1 MAERIEAF
9 TVTVP
14 AGTPSSAPLASP
26 TVFDP
31 GEVERIEVFI
41 PSGHGGLTGFA
52 LLQAHTQI
60 IPYRG
65 GQFIVDDDDTISW
78 PISGFLNT
86 GDWQFLA
93 YNTDVNPHSFYIRY
107 LVNEIRRGATLTIV
121 QQPITLAAS

>member
-1 MAERIEAF
+1 VAERIEAF

-14 AGTPSSAPLASP
+14 AGTPTSAPTSTP

-31 GEVERIEVFI
+31 GDVERIEVFI

-52 LLQAHTQI
+52 LFQAHNQI

-78 PISGFLNT
+78 PVEGFLNT
-86 GDWQFLA
+86 GDWQLTA
-93 YNTDVNPHSFYIRY
+93 YNLDVNPHSFYIRF
-107 LVNEIRRGATLTIV
+107 LVNEIRRRATLTIV
-121 QQPITLAAS
+121 QAPLTLVGA